1 MLHQKIIT
9 KIQNHLWKE
18 DNWKYMKMISN
29 AGSNLDYPVST
40 LLYILKVI
48 FKTIAIKT
56 MHKETEG
63 QW

>member
-1 MLHQKIIT
+1 
-9 KIQNHLWKE
+9 
-18 DNWKYMKMISN
+18 MKMISN

-63 QW
+63 Q